1 MEYKP
6 TITLAFPDNRIQINM
21 SSLRALQYPHY
32 VRLLINPVQ
41 KTIALQISDRD
52 DPRCH
57 RMVGKY
63 RNGKDRIDLN
73 SKELMEKLMLCGE
86 WDVSK
91 RYRIEGMIHPG
102 EGMIVYSLFEAIA
115 IGLQNTSEVEM
126 ESHE

>member
-6 TITLAFPDNRIQINM
+6 TITLAFPDNRIRINM

-57 RMVGKY
+57 RIMKKILMSEAVHV
-63 RNGKDRIDLN
+63 DN
-73 SKELMEKLMLCGE
+73 SFFCSRTG
-86 WDVSK
+86 
-91 RYRIEGMIHPG
+91 PG
-102 EGMIVYSLFEAIA
+102 
-115 IGLQNTSEVEM
+115 
-126 ESHE
+126 